1 MSWAEEQDWFGL
13 DIEDL
18 ATEPIEKEEVVWETR
33 DGDFLFIS
41 QMTSAHIQHCINM
54 ILKSNKKWR
63 GGYLIH
69 LQNEL
74 TKRTT

>member
-1 MSWAEEQDWFGL
+1 MSWAEEQPWFGL
-13 DIEDL
+13 EDL
-18 ATEPIEKEEVVWETR
+18 ALEATEAQEEIVWETR
-33 DGDFLFIS
+33 NGDFIPIS
-41 QMTSAHIQHCINM
+41 QMTTSHIENSINM

>member
-1 MSWAEEQDWFGL
+1 MSWAEEQPWFGL
-13 DIEDL
+13 EDL
-18 ATEPIEKEEVVWETR
+18 ALEAMEVEEEIVWETR
-33 DGDFLFIS
+33 NGDFIPIS
-41 QMTSAHIQHCINM
+41 QMNNSHIENSINM

>member
-1 MSWAEEQDWFGL
+1 MAWAEEQPWFGL
-13 DIEDL
+13 EDL
-18 ATEPIEKEEVVWETR
+18 VLEATEVEEEIVWETR
-33 DGDFLFIS
+33 NGDFIPIS
-41 QMTSAHIQHCINM
+41 QMTTSHIENSINM

>member
-1 MSWAEEQDWFGL
+1 MSWAEEQPWFGL
-13 DIEDL
+13 EDL
-18 ATEPIEKEEVVWETR
+18 ALEATEVEEEIVWETR
-33 DGDFLFIS
+33 NGNFIPIS
-41 QMTSAHIQHCINM
+41 QMTTSHIENSINM

-63 GGYLIH
+63 GGYLIY

>member
-1 MSWAEEQDWFGL
+1 MAWAEEQPWFGL
-13 DIEDL
+13 EDL
-18 ATEPIEKEEVVWETR
+18 ALEATEVEEEIVWETR
-33 DGDFLFIS
+33 NGNFIPIS
-41 QMTSAHIQHCINM
+41 QMTTSHIENSINM